1 MPRGCVLKLCTS
13 LSCVHASHSCGSIT
27 VSIMR
32 TLCTL
37 CTLRNPPACSLCRS
51 VLSDSYRTPLHIMH
65 PPHIVALGA
74 LCLAAT
80 ITQLDLRSWLNGLD
94 ADFAAVSWTLT
105 SLFPHRFAAFL
116 LYCCTISWSA
126 IHVLHIAAGLLHST
140 GMPALLAQRLGCR
153 LCSGECCHLIHY
165 DKQQRRSLFAV

>member
-1 MPRGCVLKLCTS
+1 MVTCSSSPPTPPCPSSCVTPAWWHTPRPARWPGEAVGGVAGAGRCTLHTFVLVRAQACEEACQGLVQWLAVVLKLCTS
-13 LSCVHASHSCGSIT
+13 LSCVHASHSSGSIT

-37 CTLRNPPACSLCRS
+37 RDPPACPLCRS

-80 ITQLDLRSWLNGLD
+80 ITQLDLRAWLNGLD
-94 ADFAAVSWTLT
+94 ADFAAVSWT
-105 SLFPHRFAAFL
+105 
-116 LYCCTISWSA
+116 
-126 IHVLHIAAGLLHST
+126 
-140 GMPALLAQRLGCR
+140 
-153 LCSGECCHLIHY
+153 
-165 DKQQRRSLFAV
+165 